1 MAKITGTK
9 TIAQFKIAQWVN
21 ENFEENSVSINYLTD
36 DTAAITDRNNDIL
49 LVRYDNDTDSII
61 TSES

>member
-21 ENFEENSVSINYLTD
+21 ENFEENSVSISFLTD
-36 DTAAITDRNNDIL
+36 DTAAIADKNNNIL
-49 LVRYDNDTDSII
+49 LLRFDNTTGDII
-61 TSES
+61 TSEP

>member
-21 ENFEENSVSINYLTD
+21 DNFEENSVLINYLTD
-36 DTAAITDRNNDIL
+36 DTATITDRNNNIL
-49 LVRYDNDTDSII
+49 LVRYDNDTGNII

>member
-1 MAKITGTK
+1 MITGTK

-36 DTAAITDRNNDIL
+36 NTAAITDRSNDIL